1 MSVGSTIAGF
11 ATAGELPAARVRA
24 PDDLLPGASRP
35 SNIGDCRARR
45 PAEVEES
52 LGDAGPVRM
61 AISSASLL
69 VERARAAQST
79 GLSGCS
85 GGRCRRPRRRT
96 ERAPVGQ
103 WDAPH
108 SRGGGGAGHSG
119 NDVAPD
125 AGFGTCERFPPA
137 QDERIPALRGG
148 PHDAWPARPERP
160 RHPAGCACSSVSQGR
175 DRRHRQTIANKGDD
189 NYDLSSRDGPQQT
202 PRRRLA

>member
-125 AGFGTCERFPPA
+125 AGFGTCERFPRLRMNGSPLFEADHMTPGPRGRRDQGTRPGAPA
-137 QDERIPALRGG
+137 PACPRDVTGRTG
-148 PHDAWPARPERP
+148 RRSPIRATITMTSVVGMGHNRP
-160 RHPAGCACSSVSQGR
+160 RAVA
-175 DRRHRQTIANKGDD
+175 
-189 NYDLSSRDGPQQT
+189 
-202 PRRRLA
+202 